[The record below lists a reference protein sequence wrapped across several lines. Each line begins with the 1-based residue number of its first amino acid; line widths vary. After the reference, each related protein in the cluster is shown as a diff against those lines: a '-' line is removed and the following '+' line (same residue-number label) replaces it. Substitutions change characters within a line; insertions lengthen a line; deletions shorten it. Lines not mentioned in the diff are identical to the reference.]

1 VDTSKISGQVN
12 QLAVSYFSD
21 EKVTVTPLAQSGSA
35 RSYFRVVSGKESAI
49 AAFSSNIPV
58 NEAFFAFREAFFR
71 ERMPVPELYA
81 VAENRKVWLL
91 QDLGDIALFDLIP
104 DQGVQQQNTALMNQY
119 RQVLSDLIDF
129 QLKGAEVID
138 FSGCVPRADF
148 DERAIR
154 WDLNYFKYYFI
165 KPYLEHFD
173 EDALEDG
180 FDFLTE
186 QALQAERWFFMYRDF
201 QSRNIMIKD
210 GKPWYIDFQGGRR
223 GPLAYDVVS
232 LLYQSRAK
240 IDPGARAGLLEYYM
254 EVLGSKKEV
263 DRPRFREEISLFAF
277 IRMMQVLGAYGF
289 RGMVQHKPLFLKS
302 IPEALTNLEGLF
314 PAMAGYPRMAPLID
328 TLKTLIRNFRR
339 KPHEIA
345 APLTVKVVS
354 FSYLK
359 AGMPPDESGNG
370 GGFVFDCRALPNP
383 GRHEAYRHLNGLDRE
398 VRDFL
403 RKQDEVS
410 EFIGKVMSI
419 ITQSVE
425 NYIDRGFEHLM
436 IGFGCTGGQHRSV
449 YCAGEV
455 ARRLKEKYNIHVV
468 VQHYQKETGY

>member
-1 VDTSKISGQVN
+1 
-12 QLAVSYFSD
+12 
-21 EKVTVTPLAQSGSA
+21 
-35 RSYFRVVSGKESAI
+35 
-49 AAFSSNIPV
+49 
-58 NEAFFAFREAFFR
+58 
-71 ERMPVPELYA
+71 
-81 VAENRKVWLL
+81 
-91 QDLGDIALFDLIP
+91 
-104 DQGVQQQNTALMNQY
+104 
-119 RQVLSDLIDF
+119 
-129 QLKGAEVID
+129 
-138 FSGCVPRADF
+138 
-148 DERAIR
+148 
-154 WDLNYFKYYFI
+154 
-165 KPYLEHFD
+165 
-173 EDALEDG
+173 
-180 FDFLTE
+180 
-186 QALQAERWFFMYRDF
+186 
-201 QSRNIMIKD
+201 
-210 GKPWYIDFQGGRR
+210 
-223 GPLAYDVVS
+223 
-232 LLYQSRAK
+232 
-240 IDPGARAGLLEYYM
+240 
-254 EVLGSKKEV
+254 
-263 DRPRFREEISLFAF
+263 
-277 IRMMQVLGAYGF
+277 
-289 RGMVQHKPLFLKS
+289 
-302 IPEALTNLEGLF
+302 
-314 PAMAGYPRMAPLID
+314 MAPLID

-354 FSYLK
+354 FSYLE

>member
-1 VDTSKISGQVN
+1 
-12 QLAVSYFSD
+12 
-21 EKVTVTPLAQSGSA
+21 
-35 RSYFRVVSGKESAI
+35 
-49 AAFSSNIPV
+49 
-58 NEAFFAFREAFFR
+58 
-71 ERMPVPELYA
+71 
-81 VAENRKVWLL
+81 
-91 QDLGDIALFDLIP
+91 
-104 DQGVQQQNTALMNQY
+104 
-119 RQVLSDLIDF
+119 
-129 QLKGAEVID
+129 
-138 FSGCVPRADF
+138 
-148 DERAIR
+148 
-154 WDLNYFKYYFI
+154 
-165 KPYLEHFD
+165 
-173 EDALEDG
+173 
-180 FDFLTE
+180 
-186 QALQAERWFFMYRDF
+186 
-201 QSRNIMIKD
+201 MIKD